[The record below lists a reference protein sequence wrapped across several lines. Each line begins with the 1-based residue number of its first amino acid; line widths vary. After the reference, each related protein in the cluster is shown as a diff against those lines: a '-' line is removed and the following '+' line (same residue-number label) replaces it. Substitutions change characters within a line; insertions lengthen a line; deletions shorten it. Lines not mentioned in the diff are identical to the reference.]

1 MINFANSVDC
11 YQIWADMVCFDEVR
25 NLDLNGPHYYC
36 VYAGRRDGVQYLHT
50 HEQIMTRY
58 GSRMKMCDRLPDAL
72 ALDMG
77 NQMYVINAVT
87 EKERD
92 NFIRFVQQRV

>member
-1 MINFANSVDC
+1 MA
-11 YQIWADMVCFDEVR
+11 
-25 NLDLNGPHYYC
+25 
-36 VYAGRRDGVQYLHT
+36 
-50 HEQIMTRY
+50 RY
-58 GSRMKMCDRLPDAL
+58 GARMKMCDRLPDAL